1 MMFLKKIVSLRRS
14 VQVALAVLVFV
25 LVAYFN
31 VSLLYVIL
39 FGSLLGLVFGKF
51 FCRWM
56 CPVGLFMEFLMSLNK
71 ENRNTQLYS
80 YYKLG
85 CPIAWVSGFLNKFS
99 LFKVKRE
106 NSSCISCGKCDKAC
120 YIASLNENYS
130 LFKKNKANPSQHYS
144 CSKCLEC
151 VKECPTG
158 SLSYHI

>member
-1 MMFLKKIVSLRRS
+1 MSLKKIVSKRRTI
-14 VQVALAVLVFV
+14 QVFLAILVYL
-25 LVAYFN
+25 LVAYFKID
-31 VSLLYVIL
+31 LLYVVL
-39 FGSLLGLVFGKF
+39 FGSVLGIVFGKF

-56 CPVGLFMEFLMSLNK
+56 CPIGLVMEIITSLNGP
-71 ENRNTQLYS
+71 NRNSQLYS

-106 NSSCISCGKCDKAC
+106 NSSCVSCGKCDKAC
-120 YIASLNENYS
+120 YIASLNQEYS
-130 LFKKNKANPSQHYS
+130 LFRTNKVNPSRHYS

-158 SLSYHI
+158 SLSYHL